1 MRRAVLVAFLLSL
14 ALVPTVQSTGGVID
28 AVSITGDGEVGEG
41 PVTVNITL
49 IGVGGASSA
58 SVNWSVQLS
67 TMGGTVIDSD
77 SGNALIDDGV
87 NHYVETMLGDAPL
100 GLSNLTVV
108 LSGDI
113 GTPGQDQWTTY
124 HTIIQRLRPLNVSIG
139 EPIYNPVDSQGND
152 TGNLSIN
159 DGDYVRIDVP
169 VINDGDVPWNG
180 SLDLSLDS
188 LNIDSQNVNISG
200 DTTQIYS
207 VLTSQTSE
215 GLHHVNATLTGPAD
229 DNPDDNVYSGH
240 FEVGPPPLPAISLQ
254 LDRLNE
260 PQPGSQISWNLS
272 TYNSGESSYVGEIV
286 CFFDYEQVYLEN
298 VSILPM
304 NTFNSTFTI
313 PAKPGELVCTTQS
326 ARTSSTINATETVA
340 MTSAIFLGAGHS
352 TPSLLGGPW
361 HAGDDITLSL
371 LLRNEG
377 DATGS
382 AMMQIEIDGVIVNG
396 SSTILDEGKAGEV
409 SHEFSFTTSG
419 DHIVNWSVFSPD
431 GAVDSNL
438 SGSIQIPV
446 QSSQVISIEIESV
459 EIADEGIEIAWA
471 VDLSEGRERLVILD
485 FGAIQD
491 GLKGDRIVE
500 ERNLLPGITYG
511 SMNIGF
517 QNGQKVF
524 AGVSQSGWTIG
535 FGSYTEDE
543 SDLPDFTNEPQITV
557 NPSTSPKVPSAGSK
571 VTVFYTIVNNG
582 EGIIPQGEIVITD
595 GNGQILGSGVSPE
608 LTSNSMD
615 SSSVVTWPSGENVKV
630 IVYWHVDGQT
640 VSDEVM
646 VTSEVVESS
655 SEEFSIPWGGIL
667 GGLALGMV
675 LIFAIR
681 IKNTPKDEKEKKK
694 TSKKS
699 PKKDEKVEVSCPTCD
714 RRLNVPR
721 TYSGGVRCPECET
734 KFDVEGES
742 ESEEQDEHVT
752 PKSSKEETGDD
763 TEQLWSSSDDDILGC
778 PKCARKLKVPYDRRP
793 AKAKCPA
800 CQTIFEARA
809 N

>member
-1 MRRAVLVAFLLSL
+1 MRRAILVALLLSL
-14 ALVPTVQSTGGVID
+14 ALVPSVQSTGGVID

-49 IGVGGASSA
+49 VGVGGASSA

-67 TMGGTVIDSD
+67 TMDGTVIDSD

-87 NHYVETMLGDAPL
+87 NNYVETMLGDAPL

-108 LSGDI
+108 LWGDI
-113 GTPGQDQWTTY
+113 GTPGQDQWITY
-124 HTIIQRLRPLNVSIG
+124 HTIIQRLRPLDVSIG
-139 EPIYNPVDSQGND
+139 EPIFNPVDSQGND

-159 DGDYVRIDVP
+159 DGDHVRIDVP

-180 SLDLSLDS
+180 SLEFSLDS
-188 LNIDSQNVNISG
+188 LNIDSQDVNISG

-207 VLTSQTSE
+207 VLTNQIPE
-215 GLHHVNATLTGPAD
+215 GLHHFNATLTGPAD
-229 DNPDDNVYSGH
+229 DNPADDAYAGH

-272 TYNSGESSYVGEIV
+272 AYNAGESSYVGEIV
-286 CFFDYEQVYLEN
+286 CFFDDEEVYLDN
-298 VSILPM
+298 VSLLPM
-304 NTFNSTFTI
+304 NTVNSTFTMS
-313 PAKPGELVCTTQS
+313 AKPGELVCTTQS
-326 ARTSSTINATETVA
+326 ARTSSTLNATETVA

-361 HAGDDITLSL
+361 HAGDEITLSL

-382 AMMQIEIDGVIVNG
+382 ALMQIEIDGVIVNG
-396 SSTILDEGKAGEV
+396 SSTTLDEGKAGEV
-409 SHEFSFTTSG
+409 SHEFSFTTAG

-446 QSSQVISIEIESV
+446 QPSQVISIEIESV
-459 EIADEGIEIAWA
+459 EIADEGIDIAWA

-485 FGAIQD
+485 FGVIQD
-491 GLKGDRIVE
+491 GLKGERIVE

-524 AGVSQSGWTIG
+524 AGVSESGWTIG

-543 SDLPDFTNEPQITV
+543 SDLPQFSIVPQITV
-557 NPSTSPKVPSAGSK
+557 NPSTSPKVPSADSK
-571 VTVFYTIVNNG
+571 VTVFYTLVNNG
-582 EGIIPQGEIVITD
+582 EGTIPQGEIVITD
-595 GNGQILGSGVSPE
+595 GSGQILGSGVSQE
-608 LTSNSMD
+608 LTSNSID
-615 SSSVVTWPSGENVKV
+615 SSTVVTWPSGENVKV

-646 VTSEVVESS
+646 VTSESVESS

-681 IKNTPKDEKEKKK
+681 VKNTPKDEKEKKTK
-694 TSKKS
+694 TKKS
-699 PKKDEKVEVSCPTCD
+699 PKKDEKVEVACPNCD

-742 ESEEQDEHVT
+742 DSDEENEEFSSNSSAEKTSDE
-752 PKSSKEETGDD
+752 
-763 TEQLWSSSDDDILGC
+763 TEQLWSSSNDDILGC